1 MSRVERRAT
10 IGQEG
15 DLHVTLV
22 SDAAPHQAED
32 GDLILLD
39 DAEIGHEDIAEI
51 RWTSARTAG

>member
-10 IGQEG
+10 IGQEC

-22 SDAAPHQAED
+22 SDAATHQADD

-39 DAEIGHEDIAEI
+39 DAEIGHEDTAEI
-51 RWTSARTAG
+51 RWIPGQTG

>member
-1 MSRVERRAT
+1 
-10 IGQEG
+10 
-15 DLHVTLV
+15 V

-51 RWTSARTAG
+51 RLIPTETAR